1 MPNAQRLNSR
11 TPMGLVAATATGLII
26 WVILWAIGLKA
37 FDAFL
42 IVLLIVLLT
51 AVGRSLTTYLPGRRS

>member
-1 MPNAQRLNSR
+1 
-11 TPMGLVAATATGLII
+11 MGIVTATATGLVI

-51 AVGRSLTTYLPGRRS
+51 AVGRSLMTYLPGRRS

>member
-1 MPNAQRLNSR
+1 
-11 TPMGLVAATATGLII
+11 MGLVAATATGLVI

-51 AVGRSLTTYLPGRRS
+51 AVGRSLTAYLPSRRS